1 MRIAFRAGLSSDSD
15 WVLMALSS
23 LTHHSSPA
31 RPGSASLAAV
41 IDWENHRNI
50 EIFKIGV
57 STDCALPI
65 LAIPVLPRFHSRLVV
80 RMLMLTKLLVAMRP
94 YR

>member
-15 WVLMALSS
+15 WIVLMALSS

-50 EIFKIGV
+50 EILKIGV
-57 STDCALPI
+57 STVPYQSSQSPSS
-65 LAIPVLPRFHSRLVV
+65 LASIHASSSEC
-80 RMLMLTKLLVAMRP
+80 
-94 YR
+94 